1 MNHPSIVFQVQRTG
15 LIFKKDVERRKEIF
29 LKRSTAWNWGWNNY
43 TWRHFRASKKNIWIS
58 NFKKFEGCSFI
69 RKTHYLF
76 FCPYLSAT
84 SQHACSCSSNSPAP
98 AKASLNFMIPV
109 SVIMQSYDFSS
120 KIFDWKIPL
129 RLTAD
134 KTDGAIIR
142 YATASV
148 MILLNPFKI

>member
-43 TWRHFRASKKNIWIS
+43 TWRHFGASKKTYL
-58 NFKKFEGCSFI
+58 NFKFQKIWRLFI
-69 RKTHYLF
+69 HQKNTLSL

-142 YATASV
+142 YATASL